1 MDAVR
6 GPVQSLAGRRPA
18 VPTPSGAGNQF
29 TMASTGRPATYG
41 EVFAVAEFRALFAAQ
56 VLSVV
61 GDQFARVALTV
72 LVFERTGSAGLAA
85 LTYALTFLPDVAGGP
100 LLSGLADRYPRRA
113 VMVVTDLAR
122 AALVALMAAPGMPF
136 GALCALLVAV
146 QLLNAP
152 FGAARAA
159 TLPAVLAGDRF
170 VLGSAIHNTT
180 VQLAQVLGFAGG
192 GVLVGW
198 LGAGQ
203 ALLLDAAT
211 FLASAALI
219 RFGVRARPLPP
230 RPEGSGSWW
239 TGLQSGT
246 SLVWRDRRLRSL
258 VALGC
263 VAGFY
268 VTAEGLAVPYARQ
281 IGGGAAAAGLLLAA
295 MPAGT
300 ALGMLL
306 LGRLVRPETRLR
318 VLGPMA
324 VAACAPLTLC
334 VFEPGLLVTFMLWSI
349 AGAASAY
356 HMAASAAFVRA
367 VPDHGRG
374 QAFGLAVTALR
385 VAQGTGVLVAGLA
398 AEHAPPGHVLAVAG
412 ALGMLVAATAG
423 RAWTA
428 ARRAEVP

>member
-1 MDAVR
+1 M
-6 GPVQSLAGRRPA
+6 SM
-18 VPTPSGAGNQF
+18 T
-29 TMASTGRPATYG
+29 ASAGRPATYR
-41 EVFAVAEFRALFAAQ
+41 EVFAVGEFRALFGAQ

-85 LTYALTFLPDVAGGP
+85 LTYALTFLPDVVGGP

-122 AALVALMAAPGMPF
+122 AVLVAAMAVPGVPF
-136 GALCALLVAV
+136 VTLCTLLVAV

-180 VQLAQVLGFAGG
+180 VQLAQVLGFAAGG
-192 GVLVGW
+192 ALVGW
-198 LGAGQ
+198 LGPGQ
-203 ALLLDAAT
+203 ALLLDSMT
-211 FLASAALI
+211 FVASAALI
-219 RFGVRARPLPP
+219 GFGVRPRPLPQAP
-230 RPEGSGSWW
+230 AGVGGWW
-239 TGLQSGT
+239 TRLRDGT
-246 SLVWRDRRLRSL
+246 GLVWRDRRLRSL
-258 VALGC
+258 VALAC

-281 IGGGAAAAGLLLAA
+281 IGGGAATAGLLLAA

-300 ALGMLL
+300 AVGMLV
-306 LGRLVRPETRLR
+306 LGRLVRPQTRLR
-318 VLGPMA
+318 LLGPMA

-334 VFEPGLLVTFMLWSI
+334 VFEPGLAATFVLWAL

-356 HMAASAAFVRA
+356 HMAASAAFVRT

-385 VAQGTGVLVAGLA
+385 VAQGSGVLLAGLA
-398 AEHAPPGHVLAVAG
+398 AEHASPGLVLAVAG
-412 ALGMLVAATAG
+412 ALGMLAAATAG
-423 RAWTA
+423 RAWA
-428 ARRAEVP
+428 VARPTGDL